1 LKCKLCNC
9 ISIIFLDEDKMPQS
23 PPLTGS
29 VAMAE
34 PGDETIGELLAR
46 RARSNPQEIYC
57 SFRDE
62 RISFEMLERRV
73 NQVATLL
80 KSQGLRKGDR
90 VAVMLPSHPDHLYL
104 LFALARLGMVRV
116 PINVHLLGA
125 PLAHLLSEL
134 APQAIVVDSA
144 FRAAFDGL
152 GSSLPRMIWRNGI
165 DGDFDRFA
173 SCPEDDA
180 APAIKAD
187 EIIALSPSSGTTGAP
202 KGVLKSDRHLR
213 AGPMAILRL
222 TEAGPGD
229 VFLFWE
235 AMHHGSGVAVAIAA
249 LMGRF
254 QLAMLERFSASRF
267 WDDVRR
273 HKATHIH
280 YLGSVLPMLLKQP
293 AHPDDRRH
301 GVRIAW
307 GGGCPPDVWQ
317 VFAERFGVIVREG
330 YGLSELITFVTA
342 NIDGPPGSI
351 GRALSYYEISLV
363 ADDGT
368 PVKPGDKGE
377 IAIRALDPRLGF
389 LGYFR
394 NPQADAAARRGD
406 LFLSGDLAHADADGY
421 LFYAGRKKD
430 MLRRRGINIAAWD
443 VESVFAQHHAVAEV
457 ALVGVPSDLGED
469 ELKLFVRLRQG
480 ASSTPL
486 DLIQWC
492 SGKLPYFQIPR
503 YVEFIDAFPKTPT
516 QRIQKKEL
524 SRGVT
529 GVWDA
534 DAAGFRAVKR

>member
-1 LKCKLCNC
+1 MSQVNH
-9 ISIIFLDEDKMPQS
+9 S
-23 PPLTGS
+23 TGS
-29 VAMAE
+29 VAMDSLSE
-34 PGDETIGELLAR
+34 ETIGELLAR
-46 RARSNPQEIYC
+46 RARSNPEDVYC
-57 SFRDE
+57 SFKGE
-62 RISFEMLERRV
+62 RISVGMLDRRV
-73 NQVATLL
+73 NQVAALL
-80 KSQGLRKGDR
+80 KLQGLQKGDR

-125 PLAHLLSEL
+125 PLAHLLHEL
-134 APQAIVVDSA
+134 APQAIVADTA
-144 FRAAFDGL
+144 FRAALEEL
-152 GSSLPRMIWRNGI
+152 GINLPRTIWRNGI
-165 DGDFDRFA
+165 DGEFDRFA
-173 SCPEDDA
+173 SCDEDDA
-180 APAIKAD
+180 APLGRTD

-202 KGVLKSDRHLR
+202 KGVLKSDRQLR

-235 AMHHGSGVAVAIAA
+235 ALHHGSGVAVAIAA
-249 LMGRF
+249 LMGGF
-254 QLAMLERFSASRF
+254 QLAMLERFSASGF

-273 HKATHIH
+273 HQATHIH

-293 AHPDDRRH
+293 ERPNDREH

-307 GGGCPPDVWQ
+307 GGGCPADVWHA
-317 VFAERFGVIVREG
+317 FAERFGVSMREG

-351 GRALSYYEISLV
+351 GKPLSYYEISLL
-363 ADDGT
+363 ADDGS
-368 PVKPGDKGE
+368 PVEPGDKGE
-377 IAIRALDPRLGF
+377 VAIRALDPRLGF

-394 NPQADAAARRGD
+394 NPQADAAARRGE
-406 LFLSGDLAHADADGY
+406 LFLSGDLAHRDANGN

-443 VESVFAQHHAVAEV
+443 VESVFAQHDAVAEV
-457 ALVGVPSDLGED
+457 ALVGVPSELGED
-469 ELKLFVRLRQG
+469 ELKLFVRLRAG
-480 ASSTPL
+480 ASITPP
-486 DLIQWC
+486 DLLRWC
-492 SGKLPYFQIPR
+492 SGKLPHFQIPR

-524 SRGVT
+524 SRSVT

-534 DAAGFRAVKR
+534 DAAGFRAAKR

>member
-1 LKCKLCNC
+1 MDSL
-9 ISIIFLDEDKMPQS
+9 SE
-23 PPLTGS
+23 
-29 VAMAE
+29 
-34 PGDETIGELLAR
+34 ETIGELLAR
-46 RARSNPQEIYC
+46 RARSNPEDIYC
-57 SFRDE
+57 AFKGE
-62 RISFEMLERRV
+62 RISVGMLDRRV

-80 KSQGLRKGDR
+80 KSQGLQKGDR

-125 PLAHLLSEL
+125 PLAHLLHEL
-134 APQAIVVDSA
+134 APQAIVADTA
-144 FRAAFDGL
+144 FRAALEEF
-152 GSSLPRMIWRNGI
+152 GSKLPPMIWRNGI
-165 DGDFDRFA
+165 DGAFDRFA
-173 SCPEDDA
+173 LCDPDDA
-180 APAIKAD
+180 APRVKTD

-222 TEAGPGD
+222 TEAGSGD

-235 AMHHGSGVAVAIAA
+235 ALHHGSGVAVAIAA
-249 LMGRF
+249 LMGGF

-273 HKATHIH
+273 HQATHIH

-293 AHPDDRRH
+293 ERPDDRQH

-307 GGGCPPDVWQ
+307 GGGCPADVWHA
-317 VFAERFGVIVREG
+317 FAERFGVSMREG

-351 GRALSYYEISLV
+351 GRPLSYYEISLL
-363 ADDGT
+363 ADDGS
-368 PVKPGDKGE
+368 PVAPGDKGE
-377 IAIRALDPRLGF
+377 VAIRALDPGLGF

-394 NPQADAAARRGD
+394 NPQADAAARRGE
-406 LFLSGDLAHADADGY
+406 LFLSGDLAHRDANGN

-443 VESVFAQHHAVAEV
+443 VESVFAQHEAVAEV
-457 ALVGVPSDLGED
+457 ALVGVPSELGED
-469 ELKLFVRLRQG
+469 ELKLFVRLREG
-480 ASSTPL
+480 ASITPL
-486 DLIQWC
+486 DLVRWC
-492 SGKLPYFQIPR
+492 SGRLPYFQVPR

-516 QRIQKKEL
+516 QRIQKQEL
-524 SRGVT
+524 SRSVA

-534 DAAGFRAVKR
+534 DAAGFRAAKH

>member
-1 LKCKLCNC
+1 
-9 ISIIFLDEDKMPQS
+9 MPQES
-23 PPLTGS
+23 HSTGC
-29 VAMAE
+29 VAMASLSE
-34 PGDETIGELLAR
+34 ETIGELLAR
-46 RARSNPQEIYC
+46 RARSNPEDIYC
-57 SFRDE
+57 SFRGE
-62 RISFEMLERRV
+62 RISIGLLDRRV

-80 KSQGLRKGDR
+80 KSQGLQKGDR

-125 PLAHLLSEL
+125 PLAHLLDEL
-134 APQAIVVDSA
+134 APKAIVADSA
-144 FRAAFDGL
+144 FRAPLEEL
-152 GSSLPRMIWRNGI
+152 GIPLPHMIWRNGI
-165 DGDFDRFA
+165 DAEFDHFA
-173 SCPEDDA
+173 SCDEDRA
-180 APAIKAD
+180 TPRVKTD

-202 KGVLKSDRHLR
+202 KGVLKSDRQLR

-235 AMHHGSGVAVAIAA
+235 ALHHGSGVAVAIAA
-249 LMGRF
+249 LMGGF
-254 QLAMLERFSASRF
+254 QMAMLERFSASRF

-273 HKATHIH
+273 HGATHIH

-293 AHPDDRRH
+293 ERPDDRHH

-307 GGGCPPDVWQ
+307 GGGCPADVWHA
-317 VFAERFGVIVREG
+317 FAERFGVSMREG

-351 GRALSYYEISLV
+351 GKPLSYYEISLL
-363 ADDGT
+363 AEDGSA
-368 PVKPGDKGE
+368 VVEPGDKGE

-394 NPQADAAARRGD
+394 NPQADAAARRGE
-406 LFLSGDLAHADADGY
+406 LFLSGDLAHRDANGNLY
-421 LFYAGRKKD
+421 YAGRKKD

-443 VESVFAQHHAVAEV
+443 VESVFAQHDAVAEV

-469 ELKLFVRLRQG
+469 ELKLFVRLREG
-480 ASSTPL
+480 ASITPA
-486 DLIQWC
+486 DLIHWC
-492 SGKLPYFQIPR
+492 SGKLPYFQVPR

-524 SRGVT
+524 SRGVA

-534 DAAGFRAVKR
+534 DAAGFHAAKR

>member
-1 LKCKLCNC
+1 MSQATL
-9 ISIIFLDEDKMPQS
+9 S
-23 PPLTGS
+23 TAS
-29 VAMAE
+29 VAMDSLGE
-34 PGDETIGELLAR
+34 ETIGGLLAR
-46 RARSNPQEIYC
+46 RARSNPEDIYC
-57 SFRDE
+57 SFKGE
-62 RISFEMLERRV
+62 RISVGMLDRRV

-80 KSQGLRKGDR
+80 KSHGLQKGDR

-125 PLAHLLSEL
+125 PLAHLLHEL
-134 APQAIVVDSA
+134 APQAIVADTA
-144 FRAAFDGL
+144 FRAAL
-152 GSSLPRMIWRNGI
+152 EEAASNLPQVIWRNGI
-165 DGDFDRFA
+165 DGEFDRFA
-173 SCPEDDA
+173 LCDPDNA
-180 APAIKAD
+180 APPVKTD

-202 KGVLKSDRHLR
+202 KGVLKSDRQLR

-235 AMHHGSGVAVAIAA
+235 ALHHGSGVAVAIAA
-249 LMGRF
+249 LMGGF
-254 QLAMLERFSASRF
+254 QLAMLERFSASGF

-273 HKATHIH
+273 HRATHIH

-293 AHPDDRRH
+293 ERTDDREH
-301 GVRIAW
+301 CVRIAW
-307 GGGCPPDVWQ
+307 GGGCPADVWRA
-317 VFAERFGVIVREG
+317 FAERFGVSMREG

-351 GRALSYYEISLV
+351 GKPLSYYEISLL
-363 ADDGT
+363 ADDGS
-368 PVKPGDKGE
+368 PVEPGAKGE
-377 IAIRALDPRLGF
+377 VAIRALDPRLGF

-394 NPQADAAARRGD
+394 NPQADAAARRGH
-406 LFLSGDLAHADADGY
+406 LFLSGDLAHRDANGN

-443 VESVFAQHHAVAEV
+443 VESVFAQHDAVAEV
-457 ALVGVPSDLGED
+457 ALVGVPSELGED
-469 ELKLFVRLRQG
+469 ELKLFVRLREG
-480 ASSTPL
+480 ASITPL
-486 DLIQWC
+486 DLIRWC

-524 SRGVT
+524 SRSLA

-534 DAAGFRAVKR
+534 EAAGFRAARH

>member
-1 LKCKLCNC
+1 
-9 ISIIFLDEDKMPQS
+9 
-23 PPLTGS
+23 
-29 VAMAE
+29 MASLSE
-34 PGDETIGELLAR
+34 ETIGELLAR
-46 RARSNPQEIYC
+46 RARSHSGDIYC
-57 SFRDE
+57 TFRDE
-62 RISFEMLERRV
+62 RISLGMLDQRV

-80 KSQGLRKGDR
+80 KSQGLKKGDR
-90 VAVMLPSHPDHLYL
+90 VGVMLPSHPDHLYL
-104 LFALARLGMVRV
+104 IFALARLGMVRV

-125 PLAHLLSEL
+125 PLAHLLDEL
-134 APQAIVVDSA
+134 APQAIVA
-144 FRAAFDGL
+144 DGAYRVALEEL
-152 GSSLPRMIWRNGI
+152 GSDLPRVIWRNGI
-165 DGDFDRFA
+165 DGEFDRFA
-173 SCPEDDA
+173 LCDQDDA
-180 APAIKAD
+180 APLVKAD

-235 AMHHGSGVAVAIAA
+235 ALHHGSGVAVAIAA
-249 LMGRF
+249 LMGGF
-254 QLAMLERFSASRF
+254 QLAMLERFSASGF
-267 WDDVRR
+267 WGDVRR
-273 HKATHIH
+273 HQATHIH

-293 AHPDDRRH
+293 ERPDDREH

-307 GGGCPPDVWQ
+307 GGGCPADVWHA
-317 VFAERFGVIVREG
+317 FAERFGVSMREG

-351 GRALSYYEISLV
+351 GKPLSYYEISLL
-363 ADDGT
+363 ADDGS
-368 PVKPGDKGE
+368 PVEPGDKGE
-377 IAIRALDPRLGF
+377 IAIRALDPSLGF

-394 NPQADAAARRGD
+394 NPQADAAARRGE
-406 LFLSGDLAHADADGY
+406 LFLSGDLAHRDANGN

-443 VESVFAQHHAVAEV
+443 VESVFAQHDAVAEV
-457 ALVGVPSDLGED
+457 ALVGVPSELGED
-469 ELKLFVRLRQG
+469 ELKLFVRLREG
-480 ASSTPL
+480 ADITPL
-486 DLIQWC
+486 DLIRWC

-524 SRGVT
+524 SRSLT

-534 DAAGFRAVKR
+534 DAAGFRAVKY

>member
-1 LKCKLCNC
+1 MSQGTSLAE
-9 ISIIFLDEDKMPQS
+9 SI
-23 PPLTGS
+23 
-29 VAMAE
+29 AMAE
-34 PGDETIGELLAR
+34 PSDETIGELLAR
-46 RARSNPQEIYC
+46 RARANPEEIYC
-57 SFRDE
+57 SFREE
-62 RISFEMLERRV
+62 RISVGMLDRRV

-80 KSQGLRKGDR
+80 KSHGLQKGDR
-90 VAVMLPSHPDHLYL
+90 VAVMLPSHPEHLYL

-125 PLAHLLSEL
+125 PLAHLLNEL
-134 APQAIVVDSA
+134 APQAVVADGA
-144 FRAAFDGL
+144 FRAALDEL
-152 GSSLPRMIWRNGI
+152 GIGLPRMIWRNGL
-165 DGDFDRFA
+165 DGEFDRFA
-173 SCPEDDA
+173 SCTEDDA
-180 APAIKAD
+180 APVVRAD
-187 EIIALSPSSGTTGAP
+187 EIIALTASSGTTGAP
-202 KGVLKSDRHLR
+202 KGVLKTDRHLR

-254 QLAMLERFSASRF
+254 QLAMLERFSASSF

-293 AHPDDRRH
+293 VRPDDRQH
-301 GVRIAW
+301 DVRIAW
-307 GGGCPPDVWQ
+307 GGGCPADVWQ
-317 VFAERFGVIVREG
+317 AFAERFGVTMREG

-351 GRALSYYEISLV
+351 GKALSYYEVSLV

-394 NPQADAAARRGD
+394 NPQADAAARRGE
-406 LFLSGDLAHADADGY
+406 LFLTGDLAHADAHGH

-443 VESVFAQHHAVAEV
+443 VESVFAQHDAIAEV

-469 ELKLFVRLRQG
+469 ELKLFVRLREG
-480 ASSTPL
+480 AGIAPL
-486 DLIQWC
+486 ELIRWC
-492 SGKLPYFQIPR
+492 SDKLPYFQIPR
-503 YVEFIDAFPKTPT
+503 YVEFIDTFPKTPT

-524 SRGVT
+524 SRAVA

-534 DAAGFRAVKR
+534 EAAGFRVVKR

>member
-1 LKCKLCNC
+1 
-9 ISIIFLDEDKMPQS
+9 
-23 PPLTGS
+23 
-29 VAMAE
+29 
-34 PGDETIGELLAR
+34 
-46 RARSNPQEIYC
+46 
-57 SFRDE
+57 
-62 RISFEMLERRV
+62 
-73 NQVATLL
+73 
-80 KSQGLRKGDR
+80 
-90 VAVMLPSHPDHLYL
+90 MLPSHPDHLYL

-125 PLAHLLSEL
+125 PLAHLLREL
-134 APQAIVVDSA
+134 APQAIVADTA
-144 FRAAFDGL
+144 FRAAL
-152 GSSLPRMIWRNGI
+152 EEAGSNPPRVIWRNGI
-165 DGDFDRFA
+165 DGEFDRFA
-173 SCPEDDA
+173 ACNEDDA
-180 APAIKAD
+180 APAVKTD

-235 AMHHGSGVAVAIAA
+235 ALHHGSGVAVAIAA
-249 LMGRF
+249 LMGGF
-254 QLAMLERFSASRF
+254 QLVMLERFSASGF

-273 HKATHIH
+273 HRATHIH

-293 AHPDDRRH
+293 ERPNDREH

-307 GGGCPPDVWQ
+307 GGGCPADVWHA
-317 VFAERFGVIVREG
+317 FAERFGVSMREG

-342 NIDGPPGSI
+342 NIDGTPGSI
-351 GRALSYYEISLV
+351 GKPLSYYEISLL
-363 ADDGT
+363 ADDGS
-368 PVKPGDKGE
+368 PVEPGAKGE
-377 IAIRALDPRLGF
+377 IAIRALDSRLGF

-394 NPQADAAARRGD
+394 NPQADAAARRGE
-406 LFLSGDLAHADADGY
+406 LFLSGDLAHRDANGN

-443 VESVFAQHHAVAEV
+443 VESVFAQHDAVAEV
-457 ALVGVPSDLGED
+457 ALVGVPSELGED
-469 ELKLFVRLRQG
+469 ELKLFVRLREG
-480 ASSTPL
+480 ARVTPL
-486 DLIQWC
+486 DLIRWC

-524 SRGVT
+524 SRSVA

-534 DAAGFRAVKR
+534 DAAGFRAVKH